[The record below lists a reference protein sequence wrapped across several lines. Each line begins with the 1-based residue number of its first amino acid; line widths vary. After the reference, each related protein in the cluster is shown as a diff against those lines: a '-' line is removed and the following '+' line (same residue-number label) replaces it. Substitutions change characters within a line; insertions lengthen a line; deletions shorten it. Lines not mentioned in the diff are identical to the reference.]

1 MDKQNPPKAY
11 GVFKPV
17 NHVLMA
23 FRNEDDLHTA
33 ETALSAQGFTAQD
46 MTFYEPQ
53 EMLRQADEDIRNAG
67 VLANVGQELNLV
79 KAHRA
84 FAEVGCSFLAVHVG
98 DDASIRRVADIAQQA
113 HAASAQ
119 HYGRFV
125 IEELISSPRGDQQ
138 VFESPERGL
147 DLQVPDQPTH

>member
-1 MDKQNPPKAY
+1 MDKHNHPTAY
-11 GVFKPV
+11 GVFKPI

-23 FRNEDDLHTA
+23 FRNENDLQAA
-33 ETALSAQGFTAQD
+33 EAALTEQGFTAQD
-46 MTFYEPQ
+46 MTFYEPH
-53 EMLRQADEDIRNAG
+53 EMLQQADEDIRNAS

-84 FAEVGCSFLAVHVG
+84 FAEVGCSFLAVHVH
-98 DDASIRRVADIAQQA
+98 DDASIKRVADIAQQA
-113 HAASAQ
+113 HAACAQ

-147 DLQVPDQPTH
+147 DLQVPDQPRH

>member
-1 MDKQNPPKAY
+1 MDKQNHPTAY

-23 FRNEDDLHTA
+23 FRNEDDLQAA
-33 ETALSAQGFTAQD
+33 ESALSAQGFTEQD
-46 MTFYEPQ
+46 ITLYKPQ
-53 EMLRQADEDIRNAG
+53 EMLQQADEDIRNAG

-84 FAEVGCSFLAVHVG
+84 FAEAGCSFLAVHVS
-98 DDASIRRVADIAQQA
+98 DDAAVKHVADIAEQT
-113 HAASAQ
+113 HAACAQ

-147 DLQVPDQPTH
+147 DLQVPDQPKH